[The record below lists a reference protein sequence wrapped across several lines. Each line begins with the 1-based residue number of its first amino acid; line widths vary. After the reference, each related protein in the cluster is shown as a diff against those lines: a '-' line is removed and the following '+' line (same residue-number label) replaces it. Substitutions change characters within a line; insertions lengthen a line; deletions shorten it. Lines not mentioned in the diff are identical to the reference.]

1 MSNHRW
7 CCCDAA
13 ISCCDMQSCA
23 NFVTP
28 NTITVTYSGT
38 ITRHWSTGQ
47 SEVVVEYTYTV
58 ASDSAFV
65 QRGNSCTADAPREFG
80 CPTAQFSY
88 DYKVHFYSPD
98 TNNESY
104 LTGNQPCGGCDDQY
118 KCDYNIVYCRY
129 RTDRYYGTPRTVNG
143 QAFLFGSGCCQH
155 RLSNN
160 SVLRLLCCNNCGCA
174 RPAVHYTP
182 SVTIWS
188 TANDF
193 YTLTPLCCTSDPPFS
208 GNGAW
213 VLPQFQVMAKCGC
226 PVLGSW
232 ASSNIVT
239 DCASPDVAGD
249 FISGQGTACGLL
261 NCSGLPQGVTGSNKF
276 HYTWNCE
283 ADSGDPLNPT
293 IDFCEITVSA
303 YDECAQTI
311 TVTIT

>member
-1 MSNHRW
+1 
-7 CCCDAA
+7 
-13 ISCCDMQSCA
+13 MQSCA

-65 QRGNSCTADAPREFG
+65 QRGNSCTEDGPREFG

-88 DYKVHFYSPD
+88 DYKVHFYSSD
-98 TNNESY
+98 TDNEDY

-129 RTDRYYGTPRTVNG
+129 RTDRYYGTPRTVSG

-155 RLSNN
+155 RLTNN

-213 VLPQFQVMAKCGC
+213 VLSQFQVMAKCGC

-232 ASSNIVT
+232 TSSNIVT

-249 FISGQGTACGLL
+249 FISGQGSACGLL
-261 NCSGLPQGVTGSNKF
+261 SCSGLPQGVTGSNKF
-276 HYTWNCE
+276 LYTWNCS

>member
-7 CCCDAA
+7 CCCEGA
-13 ISCCDMQSCA
+13 IDCCEMQSCA

-98 TNNESY
+98 VNPEDY
-104 LTGNQPCGGCDDQY
+104 LTGHVDCGGCDANFE
-118 KCDYNIVYCRY
+118 CDLDIVYCRY

-143 QAFLFGSGCCQH
+143 QAFMFGSGCCQH
-155 RLSNN
+155 RLTNN

-208 GNGAW
+208 GGGAW

-232 ASSNIVT
+232 TSSNIVT

-249 FISGQGTACGLL
+249 AISGQGSACGLL
-261 NCSGLPQGVTGSNKF
+261 NCSGLPQGVTGSFKF
-276 HYTWNCE
+276 HYTWNCYS
-283 ADSGDPLNPT
+283 DSGDPLNP
-293 IDFCEITVSA
+293 IVHFCEQTVSA